1 MLTVLN
7 YQISEQVYESNN
19 SIIYRGCRQDDSPS
33 VILKML
39 KQAYPPPEKI
49 AWFKREYKT
58 TQMLNLA
65 GVISAYGLENYQNCW
80 VMVLE
85 DFGAESLA
93 KIMKHRQLE
102 LDEFWPLAIE
112 IVEILAQIHQQQVTH
127 KDINPSNIV
136 WNPSMGKIK
145 LIDFGISTNLLIEN
159 PTSNNPHCLEGTLP
173 YIAPEQ
179 TGRMNRGI
187 DYRTDFYSLGVT
199 FYEILSGRL
208 PFLTT
213 DAMELVHAHMAKQP
227 IAPHELN
234 SKIPQCLSE
243 LVMKL
248 MAKNAEDRYQS
259 AYGIRI
265 DLEKCQQYWQTKQD
279 SMRLFPLGQIDTTD
293 RFQISQK
300 LYGRE
305 TEIEQ
310 LLGGFERASQGS
322 NELMLITGYSG
333 IGKSSLVREV
343 YKPIAQKGGYF
354 ISGKF
359 DQYQRDIPYDS
370 LAQAFRSL
378 VKQLLTESEEQII
391 SWKEKLLD
399 ALGENGQVIIE
410 AIPEVELIIGPQ
422 LAMPELAPTQAQN
435 RFNRVFQSF
444 ISVFAQAKHT
454 LVLFLDDLQW
464 ADEASL
470 KLIQMLMSSSECQY
484 LYIIGAYRDNEV
496 SLVHPLILMLEEIR
510 KTSVRVNQI
519 HLDPLNYDCVEQLV
533 AETLHRRAEDVMSLA
548 ELVLVKT
555 QGNPFFINQ
564 FLRSLY
570 KEQLLSFDH
579 LRGSWHWNLGQIQA
593 QDITDNVVEFMALKI
608 QKLET
613 NTQEILK
620 QAACIG
626 NEFNLQTLAALGE
639 RPPHEVAQV
648 LWPAI
653 LEGMVLPLNET
664 YKLAELD
671 VQDLAETVSVDYK
684 FAHDRIQQ
692 AAYSLISDAEEGA
705 IHWRVGQLV
714 LLHTLPQD
722 REQKIFDIVNQLNTA
737 KELSSQSEIWEEL
750 VRLNLQAG
758 KKAKASAAFQSAYH
772 YFQFG
777 LGLLAENS
785 WQDQYKLTLEL
796 YLETAETAYLNGNV
810 DETEELAATI
820 VEQAKTALDLVKI
833 YEVRIRA
840 YSSKSQLLE
849 AIEVGCEILAQL
861 GINFPKNP
869 GPADVEQALAQTGL
883 SWSGQHPLELVNL
896 PRMTDPEKLASIH
909 ILSELIR
916 PTFDAL
922 PQLCSLVILSMFDL
936 SVRYGNAVP
945 SVHAYASY
953 GRILCAMG
961 LDVETGHQFG
971 QLALKLLERLKA
983 REAKA
988 EVVFHVYSFTVHWK
1002 KHIKETL
1009 EPLLEA
1015 FQIGQENGDFQY
1027 GCLSAYAHCYY
1038 AFWMGQDL
1046 DILEQ
1051 KIGKYSHALD
1061 KLNQKHLQTYQ
1072 DRYWQFTLNL
1082 LGQSEDPLRLI
1093 GSRYDE
1099 EKMLPIIIEMN
1110 DIYSL
1115 CELYLDKCFLCYLFY
1130 EYHKALEYTAIV
1142 EAHLVVM
1149 SGTMGAPIFYL
1160 YDSLTRL
1167 ALYSE
1172 ASNNEQ
1178 KQYLEKVEANQQKLA
1193 IWATSAPMNFQHKF
1207 YLVEAERARVLGN
1220 DREARE
1226 FYDLAIA
1233 LAQEN
1238 EYLNE
1243 EALAYEIAGRF
1254 YLSINQKHVAR
1265 YYLQDAHYAYQ
1276 RWGAV
1281 AKVRDLEKRYP
1292 QFLAKAQTEHGQNY
1306 ISISTTPS
1314 TTPGSGQTTSDVLD
1328 LSSVLKASQTISG
1341 EIIQSNLLE
1350 KLIKIMM
1357 ENAGAQT
1364 GFLILEK
1371 DRQLFIEAQGTVEPD
1386 EVILLQT
1393 SLSETSERLPVSLVN
1408 YVARTK
1414 EDVVL
1419 ADAAHEGGFIA
1430 DPYIVR
1436 NQSKSILCT
1445 AIVLQG
1451 KLIGLLYLENN
1462 LSTGVFT
1469 PKRLEVL
1476 KLLSA
1481 QAAISLQNAQLY
1493 VSLRENERRLTQ
1505 FLEAMPVGVFVTN
1518 AKGQPY
1524 YANQTAQEILGKG
1537 IVTEATAAQ
1546 LTETYQAYLA
1556 GTEQLYPTEK
1566 QPIVRALNSEST
1578 TIDDL
1583 EIHQADKI
1591 IPLEVSAT
1599 PVFDEQG
1606 QIVYAIATFADITQ
1620 RKRAAEALRIAEEN
1634 YRSIFENALEGIFQ
1648 SSPDGR
1654 FISVNPAMARVYGY
1668 DSPQEMMG
1676 TIADIATQIYVD
1688 PSDQTEFKRQLE
1700 ENDQVK
1706 DFEYRVYQKDGQI
1719 IWIQEDT
1726 RAVRD
1731 LTGHLLYYEGIVQDI
1746 TDRKGRE
1753 EALRRQLEELK
1764 IEIDQKKRE
1773 KEVTMLTESSYF
1785 QEVKQEIEEV
1795 NLDEFWG

>member
-1 MLTVLN
+1 MLTVLD

-19 SIIYRGCRQDDSPS
+19 SKIYRGCRQGDSQS

-49 AWFKREYKT
+49 AWFKHEYKT
-58 TQMLNLA
+58 TQMLDLA
-65 GVISAYGLENYQNCW
+65 GVINTYGLENYQNCW
-80 VMVLE
+80 VMILE
-85 DFGAESLA
+85 DFGAESLE
-93 KIMKHRQLE
+93 KIMKRHKLE
-102 LDEFWPLAIE
+102 LDEFWPLGIE
-112 IVEILAQIHQQQVTH
+112 IVEILAQMHQQKVTH

-136 WNPSMGKIK
+136 WNPSTGKIK

-159 PTSNNPHCLEGTLP
+159 PTSNNPNSLEGTLS
-173 YIAPEQ
+173 YISPEQ

-199 FYEILSGRL
+199 FYEILTGRL
-208 PFLTT
+208 PFLGT
-213 DAMELVHAHMAKQP
+213 DAMELVHAHMARQP
-227 IAPHELN
+227 IAPHKIN
-234 SKIPQCLSE
+234 SKIPQPLSE

-259 AYGIRI
+259 AYGIKK
-265 DLEKCQQYWQTKQD
+265 DLERCQEYWQTKEESIQ
-279 SMRLFPLGQIDTTD
+279 LFPLGQIDTTD
-293 RFQISQK
+293 HFQLSQK

-310 LLGGFERASQGS
+310 LLAGFERVSQGS
-322 NELMLITGYSG
+322 NEIILVTGYSG

-378 VKQLLTESEEQII
+378 VKQLLTENEERITY
-391 SWKEKLLD
+391 WRERLLA

-410 AIPEVELIIGPQ
+410 AIPEIELIIGPQ
-422 LAMPELAPTQAQN
+422 KAVPELAPTEAQN
-435 RFNRVFQSF
+435 LFNRVFQSF
-444 ISVFAQAKHT
+444 VNVFAQANHA

-470 KLIQMLMSSSECQY
+470 KLIQMLMSSDECQY
-484 LYIIGAYRDNEV
+484 LYVIGAYRDNEV
-496 SLVHPLILMLEEIR
+496 SPTHPLTLMLEEIR
-510 KTSVRVNQI
+510 KASVRLHQI
-519 HLDPLNYDCVEQLV
+519 HLNPLNCSCVEQLV
-533 AETLHRRAEDVMSLA
+533 AETLRRSVEEVKSLA
-548 ELVLVKT
+548 KLILAKT

-564 FLRSLY
+564 FLKSLY
-570 KEQLLSFDH
+570 KEQLLSFDYI
-579 LRGSWHWNLGQIQA
+579 RGYWQWNLEQIQA
-593 QDITDNVVEFMALKI
+593 QNITDNVVEFMAVKI

-626 NEFNLQTLAALGE
+626 NQFDLQTLATVGE
-639 RPPHEVAQV
+639 KPLHEVALV

-653 LEGMVLPLNET
+653 SEGLVLPLSKT

-671 VQDLAETVSVDYK
+671 IQDLAETLSVEYK

-692 AAYSLISDAEEGA
+692 AAYSLISNTEKIA
-705 IHWRVGQLV
+705 IHGRVGEF
-714 LLHTLPQD
+714 LLWHTLPED
-722 REQKIFDIVNQLNTA
+722 REQKIFDIVNQLNNA
-737 KELSSQSEIWEEL
+737 KELYSQSEKWEEL

-777 LGLLAENS
+777 LSLLPENS

-796 YLETAETAYLNGNV
+796 YLEAAETAYLNGNV

-820 VEQAKTALDLVKI
+820 VEQAKTTLELVKI
-833 YEVRIRA
+833 YEVQIRA
-840 YSSKSQLLE
+840 YSSKSQLLK
-849 AIEVGCEILAQL
+849 AIEVGCEILEQL
-861 GINFPKNP
+861 GINFPRNP
-869 GPADVEQALAQTGL
+869 GQADVEQALAKTRL
-883 SWSGQHPLELVNL
+883 SWSGQDPLELLSL
-896 PRMTDPEKLASIH
+896 PRMTDPEKLATIS
-909 ILSELIR
+909 ILSELIH

-922 PQLCSLVILSMFDL
+922 PQLCSLVIFSMFDL
-936 SVRYGNAVP
+936 SVGYGNTVV

-953 GRILCAMG
+953 GRILCATG
-961 LDVETGHQFG
+961 LDLEKGYQFG
-971 QLALKLLERLKA
+971 QLALKLVEHLNA

-988 EVVFHVYSFTVHWK
+988 EVMFHVYSFTVHWK

-1009 EPLLEA
+1009 APLLEA
-1015 FQIGQENGDFQY
+1015 FRIGQENGDFQY
-1027 GCLSAYAHCYY
+1027 GCISTYAHCYY
-1038 AFWMGQDL
+1038 AFWMGEEL
-1046 DILEQ
+1046 DILER
-1051 KIGKYSHALD
+1051 KIEKYSHAMA
-1061 KLNQKHLQTYQ
+1061 KLNQRHVKTYQ
-1072 DRYWQFTLNL
+1072 DRYWQFSLNL
-1082 LGQSEDPLRLI
+1082 LGQSEDPLRLM

-1110 DIYSL
+1110 DIYSFG
-1115 CELYLDKCFLCYLFY
+1115 ELYLDKCFLCYLFC

-1142 EAHLVVM
+1142 EANLVGM
-1149 SGTMGAPIFYL
+1149 SGTMGAPIFYV

-1167 ALYSE
+1167 ALYAE
-1172 ASNNEQ
+1172 VSNHEQ
-1178 KQYLEKVEANQQKLA
+1178 QQYLEKVKANQEKLG
-1193 IWATSAPMNFQHKF
+1193 IWSNSAPKNFQHKF
-1207 YLVEAERARVLGN
+1207 YLVEAERARILGN
-1220 DREARE
+1220 EREARE

-1238 EYLNE
+1238 KYLNE
-1243 EALAYEIAGRF
+1243 EALAYELAGRF
-1254 YLSINQKHVAR
+1254 YLSKNQKHVAR
-1265 YYLQDAHYAYQ
+1265 YYLQDAHYTYQ

-1281 AKVRDLEKRYP
+1281 AKVRELEKQYP
-1292 QFLAKAQTEHGQNY
+1292 QFLAKAHSNDVENN
-1306 ISISTTPS
+1306 ICISTT
-1314 TTPGSGQTTSDVLD
+1314 TTGTGKTSSDVLD
-1328 LSSVLKASQTISG
+1328 LNSVLKASQTISS
-1341 EIIQSNLLE
+1341 EIIQRNLLE
-1350 KLIKIMM
+1350 KLMRIMI

-1364 GFLILEK
+1364 GFLLLEK
-1371 DRQLFIEAQGTVEPD
+1371 DQRLFIEAEGTGEQD
-1386 EVILLQT
+1386 EVIVTQA
-1393 SLSETSERLPVSLVN
+1393 SVSENSERLPTSLVN

-1419 ADAAHEGGFIA
+1419 ADAAHEGRFIA
-1430 DPYIVR
+1430 DSYIVR

-1445 AIVLQG
+1445 AIVHQG

-1469 PKRLEVL
+1469 PERLEVL
-1476 KLLSA
+1476 KLLSS

-1493 VSLRENERRLTQ
+1493 VSLRENERRLNQ

-1524 YANQTAQEILGKG
+1524 YANQTAQQILGKG

-1556 GTEQLYPTEK
+1556 GTEQLYPAEK
-1566 QPIVRALNSEST
+1566 QPIVRALNSERT
-1578 TIDDL
+1578 TINDL

-1591 IPLEVSAT
+1591 VPLEVSAT
-1599 PVFDEQG
+1599 PVFDEKG
-1606 QIVYAIATFADITQ
+1606 QIVYAIATFTDITQ
-1620 RKRAAEALRIAEEN
+1620 RKQAEEALRIAEEN

-1648 SSPDGR
+1648 SSLDGR
-1654 FISVNPAMARVYGY
+1654 FISVNPAMARIYGY
-1668 DSPQEMMG
+1668 DSPQEMMD
-1676 TIADIATQIYVD
+1676 TITNIATQVYVD
-1688 PSDQTEFKRQLE
+1688 PSDQAQFKRQLE
-1700 ENDQVK
+1700 ENGQVK

-1726 RAVRD
+1726 RAVCD
-1731 LTGHLLYYEGIVQDI
+1731 NT
-1746 TDRKGRE
+1746 
-1753 EALRRQLEELK
+1753 
-1764 IEIDQKKRE
+1764 
-1773 KEVTMLTESSYF
+1773 
-1785 QEVKQEIEEV
+1785 
-1795 NLDEFWG
+1795 